1 MLRFLVLSVSLVLS
15 AVAGNVH
22 AAGILVM
29 GDSLSAGYGI
39 DQQSA
44 WPVLLSQK
52 LKNEGYRYEV
62 HNASI
67 SGETTSGGR
76 TRITEALQRTQPQ
89 VVIVELGANDGLR
102 GLSLKSMRENLDAII
117 SASQAA
123 SAKVLVVGMRMPPN
137 LGQAYTDKF
146 QATFEELAKA
156 RKTALL
162 PFLLDGVATRRELI
176 QADGLH
182 PVAAAQPTLLANV
195 WPKLQPLLK
204 H

>member
-1 MLRFLVLSVSLVLS
+1 MLRFFFLSLVLTLS
-15 AVAGNVH
+15 IVTGTAN

-39 DQQSA
+39 DQSKA
-44 WPVLLSQK
+44 WPNLLIQK
-52 LKNEGYRYEV
+52 LQHEGYRYEV

-76 TRITEALQRTQPQ
+76 TRIAEALARTKPQ
-89 VVIVELGANDGLR
+89 VVILELGANDGLR
-102 GLSLKSMRENLDAII
+102 GLSLKAMRDNLDAMIN
-117 SASQAA
+117 AA
-123 SAKVLVVGMRMPPN
+123 QTSGAKVLLIGMRMPPN

-146 QATFEELAKA
+146 HASFDELAKA
-156 RKTALL
+156 RKTAFL
-162 PFLLDGVATRRELI
+162 PFFLDGVATKRELI

-195 WPKLQPLLK
+195 WPKLQPLLMR
-204 H
+204 